1 MATNTTISKL
11 NKTYI
16 NNQTKLNAQDFQE
29 NANKIDELV
38 DQVNKPGIYR
48 LTGNLDA
55 YTINTEIELTDSLQ
69 NYDYIILATGAVS
82 TNNYRHS
89 VQMPYAA
96 NFTANQRSKASL
108 QAWIDANLVA
118 TTLTGKIVLKTENG
132 TTMKITEYE
141 GSEHLRCVFGVK
153 LF

>member
-1 MATNTTISKL
+1 MAISKL

-16 NNQTKLNAQDFQE
+16 NNQTKLNAADFQE
-29 NANKIDELV
+29 NVDKIDELV

-55 YTINTEIELTDSLQ
+55 YTVNTEFELTDSIH

-89 VQMPYAA
+89 VQMPYSA
-96 NFTANQRSKASL
+96 NFTVNQRSKASL

-118 TTLTGKIVLKTENG
+118 TTLTGKIVLKTE
-132 TTMKITEYE
+132 TVQ
-141 GSEHLRCVFGVK
+141 L
-153 LF
+153 

>member
-1 MATNTTISKL
+1 MAIEKL
-11 NKTYI
+11 NKIYV
-16 NNQTKLNAQDFQE
+16 NGQTKLNAADFQE
-29 NANKIDELV
+29 NVDKIDEV
-38 DQVNKPGIYR
+38 VGQINMPGIYR

-55 YTINTEIELTDSLQ
+55 YTVNTEFELTDSLQ
-69 NYDYIILATGAVS
+69 NYDYIIFATGAVS

-96 NFTANQRSKASL
+96 NFKANQRSKANL
-108 QAWIDANLVA
+108 QAWIDSNLVA

-132 TTMKITEYE
+132 TTMKIIAYE
-141 GSEHLRCVFGVK
+141 GSEHLRSVLGVK